1 MSNTTPFLYPIAQ
14 DPPIKQQ
21 QLNMYLPVTMDDKEA
36 FRLSVASQSSTT
48 TTSASTSSQRLS
60 VASSSNEDDTQVAYC
75 NVPLWLEMFDTSG
88 INVYLSPLP
97 LGPPN
102 SSAAAAT
109 SSLSPSSRYLLSG
122 YSTSENLRN
131 RVLSRFY
138 PSSFSSSSSAS
149 SNRHQKSL
157 SDPFIAT
164 TVMPSLSLLDL
175 GTESITNHI
184 DPWCMSVKLAIDTC
198 IVSDW
203 LCKYEQPTFAFSRS
217 WKRRLFVLVDRIVY
231 NFKSSKST
239 TPAKEHFVLTD
250 DTFVFVTEE
259 FKRGFIIELRKPLCK
274 WFIRCESVNQMRS
287 WLEAMKKI
295 VACIKIGYDGLL
307 NSSILASVKL
317 TDDYR
322 ILIPSK
328 VAAMQLDKK
337 QHYRQSLP
345 VSMTFNSNNNHDILP
360 HNRKRPH
367 SSSSTLAA
375 AKHRQSLAEIP
386 DWESIL
392 PPQLPPPKSRP
403 PPVPSSYGTSN
414 NNNLPTVS
422 E

>member
-1 MSNTTPFLYPIAQ
+1 MDFPLTI
-14 DPPIKQQ
+14 
-21 QLNMYLPVTMDDKEA
+21 DDKEA
-36 FRLSVASQSSTT
+36 FRLSIASQSSTT

-60 VASSSNEDDTQVAYC
+60 VASSNNEDDTQVAYC
-75 NVPLWLEMFDTSG
+75 PPTS
-88 INVYLSPLP
+88 L
-97 LGPPN
+97 
-102 SSAAAAT
+102 ATT

-138 PSSFSSSSSAS
+138 PSTSSSSSS

-175 GTESITNHI
+175 GTESITNHV

-217 WKRRLFVLVDRIVY
+217 WKRRLFILVDRIVY

-239 TPAKEHFVLTD
+239 TPAKEHFVLTN

-259 FKRGFIIELRKPLCK
+259 FKKGFIIELRKPLCK
-274 WFIRCESVNQMRS
+274 WFVRCESVDQMRC

-307 NSSILASVKL
+307 NNSILASVKL

-345 VSMTFNSNNNHDILP
+345 VSMTFSSTNSDIL
-360 HNRKRPH
+360 HNQKRPH
-367 SSSSTLAA
+367 SSTLT
-375 AKHRQSLAEIP
+375 KNRQSLAEIP

-403 PPVPSSYGTSN
+403 PPVPSSHTSNNN

>member
-1 MSNTTPFLYPIAQ
+1 MDFPLTI
-14 DPPIKQQ
+14 
-21 QLNMYLPVTMDDKEA
+21 DDKEV
-36 FRLSVASQSSTT
+36 FRLSIASQSSTT

-60 VASSSNEDDTQVAYC
+60 VASSSNEDDAQVAYC
-75 NVPLWLEMFDTSG
+75 
-88 INVYLSPLP
+88 
-97 LGPPN
+97 PPN
-102 SSAAAAT
+102 SLATT

-138 PSSFSSSSSAS
+138 PSSTSSTSSSS
-149 SNRHQKSL
+149 RHQKSL

-164 TVMPSLSLLDL
+164 TVMPSLSSLDL
-175 GTESITNHI
+175 GTESITNHV
-184 DPWCMSVKLAIDTC
+184 DPWCMSVRLAADTC

-203 LCKYEQPTFAFSRS
+203 LYKYEQPTFAFSRS
-217 WKRRLFVLVDRIVY
+217 WKRRLFILVDRIVY

-259 FKRGFIIELRKPLCK
+259 FKKGFIIELRKPLCK
-274 WFIRCESVNQMRS
+274 WYIRCESVNQMRC

-307 NSSILASVKL
+307 NNSILASVKL

-328 VAAMQLDKK
+328 VAAIQLDRK

-345 VSMTFNSNNNHDILP
+345 VSMTFNNNNKDIL

-367 SSSSTLAA
+367 SSSSATIT
-375 AKHRQSLAEIP
+375 KSRQSLAEIP

-403 PPVPSSYGTSN
+403 PPVPSAYTSNNN